1 MSILESLSEAVQQG
15 DIDKAKELTQK
26 GVDDGLEPNKL
37 LDDGL
42 MQGMEVVGKK
52 FIDGEM
58 FIPEVLMSGEALKA
72 SVELLQPYLSA
83 DESSFKGRIVLAT
96 VAGDIHDLGK
106 NLVGMN
112 LTANGFEVIDLGV
125 DIPGPDIIKAVKEHK
140 PDYLGLSAL
149 LTTTMPEMKKV
160 IDLLEEENIRDTCK
174 VIIGGAPV
182 SEEFAKEINAE
193 LYAENAIEAVDVI
206 KEDMR

>member
-1 MSILESLSEAVQQG
+1 
-15 DIDKAKELTQK
+15 
-26 GVDDGLEPNKL
+26 
-37 LDDGL
+37 
-42 MQGMEVVGKK
+42 
-52 FIDGEM
+52 
-58 FIPEVLMSGEALKA
+58 MSGEALKA

-125 DIPGPDIIKAVKEHK
+125 DIPAPDIIKAVKEHK

-160 IDLLEEENIRDTCK
+160 IDLLEEENIRDACK

-206 KEDMR
+206 KEDMG